1 MLCTRMLSKVSEISI
16 RDLEIFVLAA
26 RTQSLREV
34 ARQLNLLPA
43 NTSKIMKSLESKLE
57 TQLFRRS
64 INGIILTPEGVAF
77 LGAAEKICDLSKD
90 LMPNSQRQNEEAQR
104 LWTIG
109 SIGFL
114 STYLLAP
121 VISRIQEV
129 AKKAVRFRLVE
140 FTKNDLVAHGLK
152 GAFDLALHID
162 KLEWTHTWESYLVGS
177 LKWKLY
183 ASSSHGLPE
192 ICREVE
198 VLKFPFVVP
207 TDWGT
212 HGYVMGSD
220 FCPLDVRRRRKGSE
234 AATAETALEICRY
247 SNQLTFV
254 PEILAKNWCEAGQVK
269 EISVKDWPTLEKQIY
284 LSVKVDAVTKPLV
297 DVLMKSLKKQPA
309 ISDLYYPTPSLI
321 AKALGLK

>member
-1 MLCTRMLSKVSEISI
+1 MLTKLSEISL

-26 RTQSLREV
+26 RTQSLRDV

-43 NTSKIMKSLESKLE
+43 NTSKIMKSLEAKLE
-57 TQLFRRS
+57 IQLFKRS
-64 INGIILTPEGVAF
+64 VNGIILTPEAIG
-77 LGAAEKICDLSKD
+77 LLETAERICDLSKELSPLAMRSD
-90 LMPNSQRQNEEAQR
+90 GEKQK

-121 VISRIQEV
+121 AVSSISEIS
-129 AKKAVRFRLVE
+129 KKPVRFRLVE

-152 GAFDLALHID
+152 GAFEIAAHID
-162 KLEWTHTWESYLVGS
+162 ELEWTHAWTSYQIGS

-183 ASSSHGLPE
+183 AGIHHPLVE
-192 ICREVE
+192 KCRELE
-198 VLKFPFVVP
+198 VVKYPFVVP

-212 HGYVMGSD
+212 QGYAIGSD
-220 FCPLDVRRRRKGSE
+220 FCPLNVRRRIKGFE

-254 PEILAKNWCEAGQVK
+254 PEILAQRWCRAGQMK
-269 EISVKDWPTLEKQIY
+269 EIQILDWPIVEKQIF
-284 LSVKVDAVTKPLV
+284 LSIKIDSVTKNLV
-297 DVLMKSLKKQPA
+297 DLLLKSLKNQAALSASPLTTDTKMEA
-309 ISDLYYPTPSLI
+309 SH
-321 AKALGLK
+321 AKK